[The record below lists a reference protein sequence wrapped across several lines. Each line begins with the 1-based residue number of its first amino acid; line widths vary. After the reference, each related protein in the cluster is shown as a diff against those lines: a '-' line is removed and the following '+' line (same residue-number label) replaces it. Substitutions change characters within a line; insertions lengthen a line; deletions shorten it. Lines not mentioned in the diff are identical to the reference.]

1 MIRELGGIVTGAYV
15 DGRNKTYG
23 INEYYNSNIGIESY
37 LIELGYINN
46 TNDLDNMLTNKNLYV
61 EAIGN
66 TVKEYMTNIKDK

>member
-23 INEYYNSNIGIESY
+23 ANEYYNSNIGIESY

-46 TNDLDNMLTNKNLYV
+46 TDDLNNMLTNKNLYV
-61 EAIGN
+61 EAIKN
-66 TVKEYMTNIKDK
+66 TVKEYICDN